1 MKQRDLILII
11 GFSLGMSSVGIS
23 YAQEPPAGTVEH
35 REIQKLELTVGK
47 SRVLDLPVA
56 IKRASL
62 ANPDVADT
70 VVLSP
75 TQIYLTGKTSGVTS
89 LTLWNESGKMMGVYD
104 VIITP
109 DLTRLKENLYK
120 AMPDEKNILVMA
132 SHDNITLS
140 GTASNANNLTRA
152 MSIAEAYA
160 PKKVINSMQVG
171 GVQQVMLEDRVAE
184 MNRE

>member
-1 MKQRDLILII
+1 MKQRDAVVII
-11 GFSLGMSSVGIS
+11 GFWLVIATAGLS
-23 YAQEPPAGTVEH
+23 YAQDPVAGSVEQ

-47 SRVLDLPVA
+47 SKVLDLPVA

-75 TQIYLTGKTSGVTS
+75 TQIYLTGKTTGVTN
-89 LTLWNESGKMMGVYD
+89 LTLWNESGKMMGMYD
-104 VIITP
+104 VVIAP

-120 AMPDEKNILVMA
+120 ALPEEKNILVMA

-140 GTASNANNLTRA
+140 GTASSATSLSRA

-160 PKKVINSMQVG
+160 PKKVINSMHVG
-171 GVQQVMLEDRVAE
+171 GVQQVMLEVRVA
-184 MNRE
+184 

>member
-1 MKQRDLILII
+1 MKHRDVVAA
-11 GFSLGMSSVGIS
+11 LGIVLGICGVPLT
-23 YAQEPPAGTVEH
+23 YGEETPPPGAAASGAVEH
-35 REIQKLELTVGK
+35 RDVQKLELTVGK

-89 LTLWNESGKMMGVYD
+89 LTLWNETGKMMGVYD

-109 DLTRLKENLYK
+109 DLSRLKENLHK
-120 AMPDEKNILVMA
+120 AMPEERN
-132 SHDNITLS
+132 
-140 GTASNANNLTRA
+140 
-152 MSIAEAYA
+152 
-160 PKKVINSMQVG
+160 
-171 GVQQVMLEDRVAE
+171 
-184 MNRE
+184 

>member
-1 MKQRDLILII
+1 MKQGNLILIV
-11 GFSLGMSSVGIS
+11 GFSVGLSTMGIS
-23 YAQEPPAGTVEH
+23 YAQEAPSGAVEQ

-75 TQIYLTGKTSGVTS
+75 TQIYLTGKTSGITS

-104 VIITP
+104 VIIMP
-109 DLTRLKENLYK
+109 DLSRLKENLHK

-132 SHDNITLS
+132 SHDSITLS
-140 GTASNANNLTRA
+140 GTASTATNLTRA

-171 GVQQVMLEDRVAE
+171 GV
-184 MNRE
+184 NRSCSKCVSPR